1 MLFKTQFAYF
11 FLNKKSAAKIEIILC
26 PFLLEYDSLYS
37 RIKKKKKLY
46 TLNNANVSINCR
58 YIVFLSVNQKQKIHV
73 HLTLTL

>member
-37 RIKKKKKLY
+37 RIKKKKE
-46 TLNNANVSINCR
+46 VI
-58 YIVFLSVNQKQKIHV
+58 YIK
-73 HLTLTL
+73 

>member
-1 MLFKTQFAYF
+1 MTHY
-11 FLNKKSAAKIEIILC
+11 ILE
-26 PFLLEYDSLYS
+26 L
-37 RIKKKKKLY
+37 KKKEVIY